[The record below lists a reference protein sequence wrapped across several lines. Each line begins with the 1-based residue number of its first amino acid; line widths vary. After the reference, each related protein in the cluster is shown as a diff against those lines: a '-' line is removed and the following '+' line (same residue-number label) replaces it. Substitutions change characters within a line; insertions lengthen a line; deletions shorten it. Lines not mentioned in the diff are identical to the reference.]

1 MFSAHCNRG
10 KHENLNR
17 LTKLKASKENRTNER
32 FIFIYAETDY
42 FIIVD
47 A

>member
-1 MFSAHCNRG
+1 MFSAYCNRG

-17 LTKLKASKENRTNER
+17 LTKLQASEKNGTDER
-32 FIFIYAETDY
+32 FIFICAETDY

-47 A
+47 I